1 MRVGV
6 LAKKIGMSRFYDS
19 SGLNHAVTILEVN
32 NCKVVEVKTIEK
44 NGYKSVR
51 ISFGLTKK
59 TNKPFKGFLKKN
71 NLGSFKFS
79 KEFLT
84 AESDQ
89 YKVGNS
95 ISVNNFI
102 EGQFVDVSSNSI
114 GKGFAGGMKR
124 HNFAGNRATHGVSI
138 SHRSHGSTG
147 QCQDPGKVFK
157 GKKMAGRLGNKK
169 VTVQNLKVLKIDSDN
184 NILLVKGAV
193 PGHKGSIISI
203 FDSVKKNQEIKL
215 KSSDEA
221 DALDKQEISKDNPV
235 EDNQGPA
242 KISDEKVEKQ
252 VTLDKDSEVPEEGTN
267 KVINDKNE
275 EKKDSEVD
283 VNNKNADWLW
293 NKKLKV
299 WKIKFWKR
307 LVLTSLSLAWS
318 RKILLFIGW
327 FVINYQKNALET
339 IKLKVSLKF
348 LEQQKSPLNKKV
360 QEVLDKVAGVRL
372 RWEVEQ
378 LFLVLW

>member
-19 SGLNHAVTILEVN
+19 SGLNHPVTILEVN

-84 AESDQ
+84 ADSDQ

-169 VTVQNLKVLKIDSDN
+169 VTIQNLKVLKIDKDN

-203 FDSVKKNQEIKL
+203 FDSVKKKQEIKL
-215 KSSDEA
+215 KSSDES

-235 EDNQGPA
+235 EDIQGPA
-242 KISDEKVEKQ
+242 KTSDEKIEKQ
-252 VTLDKDSEVPEEGTN
+252 VNLDKNLDASAEATN
-267 KVINDKNE
+267 KVINDTNE

-283 VNNKNADWLW
+283 VNKNND
-293 NKKLKV
+293 
-299 WKIKFWKR
+299 
-307 LVLTSLSLAWS
+307 
-318 RKILLFIGW
+318 
-327 FVINYQKNALET
+327 
-339 IKLKVSLKF
+339 
-348 LEQQKSPLNKKV
+348 
-360 QEVLDKVAGVRL
+360 D
-372 RWEVEQ
+372 
-378 LFLVLW
+378 